1 MSDEQHTKDN
11 SEQELHDALMREQD
25 EPSNG
30 SSPVPIFILF
40 LFAALCFWGGVYLIQ
55 YGGHFHKE
63 AYTFDYNPYA
73 EVVVVQVSLFD
84 RGAKIYNA
92 QCSACH
98 QATGL
103 GIAGAFPPLAG
114 SGWVTDHQESLAR
127 ILINGLN
134 GPIEVAGKQY
144 NGNMPAFGPN
154 GLNLKP
160 IEIAG
165 VLTYIRQ
172 SWGNQAS
179 EITEATMIAY
189 MDQYGSRG
197 TPWTAEEVVLDLSPE
212 PVSAAPAAEPVPADA
227 PAAEPVAE
235 AAPTEAA
242 PTEAAAA
249 H

>member
-1 MSDEQHTKDN
+1 MSDDIDPHTKDN
-11 SEQELHDALMREQD
+11 NDQELQDALMREQD

-40 LFAALCFWGGVYLIQ
+40 LFAALCFWGGVYLIH
-55 YGGHFHKE
+55 YGGFFHKD
-63 AYTFDYNPYA
+63 AYTFDFNPNA

-84 RGAKIYNA
+84 RGAKIYSA
-92 QCSACH
+92 QCAACH

-103 GIAGAFPPLAG
+103 GIAGAFPPVAG
-114 SGWVTDHQESLAR
+114 SEWVTDHQESLAR

-134 GPIEVAGKQY
+134 GPIIVAGKQY

-160 IEIAG
+160 LEIAG

-179 EITEATMIAY
+179 VITEETMTTY
-189 MDQYGSRG
+189 MAQYSSRS
-197 TPWTAEEVVLDLSPE
+197 TPWTAEEVVLGLSPE
-212 PVSAAPAAEPVPADA
+212 PASEAFSAE
-227 PAAEPVAE
+227 
-235 AAPTEAA
+235 
-242 PTEAAAA
+242 
-249 H
+249 

>member
-1 MSDEQHTKDN
+1 
-11 SEQELHDALMREQD
+11 
-25 EPSNG
+25 
-30 SSPVPIFILF
+30 
-40 LFAALCFWGGVYLIQ
+40 
-55 YGGHFHKE
+55 
-63 AYTFDYNPYA
+63 
-73 EVVVVQVSLFD
+73 
-84 RGAKIYNA
+84 
-92 QCSACH
+92 
-98 QATGL
+98 
-103 GIAGAFPPLAG
+103 
-114 SGWVTDHQESLAR
+114 VTDHQESLAR

-134 GPIEVAGKQY
+134 GPIEVVGKQY

-227 PAAEPVAE
+227 PALE